1 METLNIVELITS
13 NPITKLSGTYQSKL
27 LTKIKDSFSDTEQ
40 NLFVSSFYCYLNYNK
55 RTDFVIDLD
64 NVWRWLG
71 FSTKQKAKQMLEKNF
86 ITDKDY
92 NLLLNHQVEQTED
105 TRGGHNKEIIM
116 LTIDTFKKFCMKAGT
131 KKSTE
136 IHDYYIKLEEILQDI
151 LQEES
156 DELKLQL
163 EEKDKKIE
171 NQEKEREKIREKT
184 ILEQFENNTQCVYY
198 GIIENVSD
206 KNEKLIK
213 FGNSNNLRNRV
224 IKHKET
230 YLNFRLVNAFKVD
243 NKLQIENAIKNNV
256 FINERQRNIF
266 IKNKKYIELL
276 SIDGI
281 NYNDLDKIIKDII
294 IGIEYT
300 PENYTKILEENKIL
314 RKQLNEKIS
323 NPVILLQIENN
334 KLKNDNIKLIRKYNV
349 LKNKNNIHFD
359 SDIVDDDDNVLIK
372 RRFASSQS
380 STAGLT
386 QKEEETYDKD
396 MRNLKD
402 NFKNCKKNKDGKYFI
417 DGKIYDSLTGTR
429 ENVYYEKSYK
439 TSGGLIK
446 EDLILNQN
454 GLIVSKLKSVSET
467 IYKRFVKC
475 GVNVSSD
482 ADAELK

>member
-198 GIIENVSD
+198 GIIENVRLEREKMFIM
-206 KNEKLIK
+206 KNLIK
-213 FGNSNNLRNRV
+213 
-224 IKHKET
+224 
-230 YLNFRLVNAFKVD
+230 LVEV
-243 NKLQIENAIKNNV
+243 
-256 FINERQRNIF
+256 
-266 IKNKKYIELL
+266 
-276 SIDGI
+276 
-281 NYNDLDKIIKDII
+281 
-294 IGIEYT
+294 
-300 PENYTKILEENKIL
+300 
-314 RKQLNEKIS
+314 
-323 NPVILLQIENN
+323 
-334 KLKNDNIKLIRKYNV
+334 
-349 LKNKNNIHFD
+349 
-359 SDIVDDDDNVLIK
+359 
-372 RRFASSQS
+372 
-380 STAGLT
+380 
-386 QKEEETYDKD
+386 
-396 MRNLKD
+396 
-402 NFKNCKKNKDGKYFI
+402 
-417 DGKIYDSLTGTR
+417 
-429 ENVYYEKSYK
+429 
-439 TSGGLIK
+439 
-446 EDLILNQN
+446 
-454 GLIVSKLKSVSET
+454 
-467 IYKRFVKC
+467 
-475 GVNVSSD
+475 
-482 ADAELK
+482 